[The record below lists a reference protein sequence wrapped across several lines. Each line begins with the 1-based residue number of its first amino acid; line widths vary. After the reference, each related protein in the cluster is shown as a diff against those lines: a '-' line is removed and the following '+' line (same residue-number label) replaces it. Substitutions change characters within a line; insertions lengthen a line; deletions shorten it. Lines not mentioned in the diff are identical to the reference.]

1 VADSLPS
8 ITAIT
13 EVTFATMRWLEYLW
27 DGLQAIFWVLFAILV
42 LMALG
47 LAGSK
52 LHHMLFG
59 RPGTT
64 WDPLDDGDGDSDG
77 G

>member
-1 VADSLPS
+1 MADSLPS

-27 DGLQAIFWVLFAILV
+27 DGLQAMFWVLFAILV

-59 RPGTT
+59 QPGTT
-64 WDPLDDGDGDSDG
+64 WIPDDGDGDG